1 MNHVVIH
8 AYVVPYVVI
17 HAYVVAMFG

>member
-8 AYVVPYVVI
+8 AHIVPYVVI
-17 HAYVVAMFG
+17 HAYVVARFG